1 MITKLLEA
9 TATIKDKNYQ
19 IMNTMMDISIE
30 WDIELT
36 KTETSASLTYK
47 YLKVIGGFTWDE
59 KKESYKRTVTITFQT
74 DNTWKITK
82 DVFQPTDNYQ
92 KQVKDVPSPVGA
104 KINFDEKTIK
114 IY

>member
-1 MITKLLEA
+1 
-9 TATIKDKNYQ
+9 
-19 IMNTMMDISIE
+19 MMDISIE

-36 KTETSASLTYK
+36 KTETSALLTYK
-47 YLKVIGGFTWDE
+47 YIKVIGGFTWDE

-74 DNTWKITK
+74 NNTWKITK
-82 DVFQPTDNYQ
+82 DVFQPDSFQ
-92 KQVKDVPSPVGA
+92 KVREVPSPVGA